1 MMQQLIRTS
10 FRALAAGTVLGV
22 AAPALVAQEAKSPSE
37 MTEAELYGYVVA
49 QQVGLD
55 QLGFTDQE
63 KAEFA
68 AGFEAGLDG
77 SMAAVQDELQDLQAY
92 LEERSSRVQSAQA
105 EENKSAAQAKIAE
118 LREDPDVIEDPR
130 GFFYEVLESGNGN
143 VPTMQD
149 EVTVNY
155 EGTLLSGEVFDSSY
169 NRGQPATFP
178 MGGVIPGFSGGL
190 SKISEG
196 GRVRIFI
203 PSELGYG
210 DNPPPQS
217 PIPPGAMLIFDAELE
232 GVAPAG
238 QGGRPAM
245 PGNQ

>member
-1 MMQQLIRTS
+1 MQKLIRTS
-10 FRALAAGTVLGV
+10 FRALAVGTALGV
-22 AAPALVAQEAKSPSE
+22 AVPVLTAQEAKSPSE

-55 QLGFTDQE
+55 QLGFTEEE

-77 SMAAVQDELQDLQAY
+77 SMAAVQGELQELQAY
-92 LEERSSRVQSAQA
+92 LEERSAQVQSAQA
-105 EENKSAAQAKIAE
+105 EENKSATQAKIAE
-118 LREDPDVIEDPR
+118 LRADPDIIEDR
-130 GFFYEVLESGNGN
+130 QGFFYEVLETGNGN

-149 EVTVNY
+149 QVTVNY
-155 EGTLLSGEVFDSSY
+155 EGTLLDGEVFDSSY

-178 MGGVIPGFSGGL
+178 MSGVIPGFSGGL

-196 GRVRIFI
+196 GRVRIYI

-232 GVAPAG
+232 GVAPAE
-238 QGGRPAM
+238 QGAMPAM

>member
-1 MMQQLIRTS
+1 MQYLIRRS
-10 FRALAAGTVLGV
+10 FRALAAGTALSVVVPVLS
-22 AAPALVAQEAKSPSE
+22 AQEAKSPSE

-55 QLGFTDQE
+55 QLGFTEEE

-77 SMAAVQDELQDLQAY
+77 SMAAIQGELQELQAY
-92 LEERSSRVQSAQA
+92 LEERSSQVQSAQA
-105 EENKSAAQAKIAE
+105 EENQVAAESKIAE
-118 LREDPDVIEDPR
+118 LREDPNVIEDPQ
-130 GFFYEVLESGNGN
+130 GFFYEVLETGNGN

-149 EVTVNY
+149 QVTVNY
-155 EGTLLSGEVFDSSY
+155 EGTLLNGEVFDSSY

-196 GRVRIFI
+196 GRVRIYI

-232 GVAPAG
+232 GVAPAE
-238 QGGRPAM
+238 QGSMPAM
-245 PGNQ
+245 PGSQ